1 MVQYRG
7 PGAEKVYAAARR
19 VVDAGL
25 RTDGSV
31 FTPGAAI
38 WTLERAEDL
47 YRRFVQQPD
56 TSSASFE
63 QKLRRQLQG
72 APPATFQAMGELLF
86 LHLLIASDIGG
97 ASKRSTIQ
105 AVLSWSPEPVTI
117 PADLAAVL
125 DNGLAKT
132 GVAFKTYRPFQ
143 LWYLVEFLR
152 AWKRLDTAARSRLLE
167 DPWAFKEFAFSVPI
181 KSAYTQRE
189 AFLHLVHP
197 ATFERIVSRDHKRRI
212 VEHLRDP
219 ADDEPDVDRALATI
233 RASLEE
239 ELGEGFDFY
248 QPPVDA
254 RWQPPPV
261 EPGEAGGPTT
271 GRTAPSEIENKRKN
285 QRSDRTLQAGP
296 RIFLSYRRD
305 DTRWLAGRLYDR
317 LRERY
322 GRAGVFQ
329 DIDTIRPGVKYTEYI
344 ESAISECKLVIVII
358 GDSWLSATDASGR
371 RRLDAPRDMVRL
383 EVAAALRRNIPIIP
397 VLVQGAPMPSE
408 EELPVSIA
416 DLTLYNASEITATR
430 WEYDVAQLLQGI
442 DDRLRLVS
450 RSCGTRGASKR
461 CTRVS
466 LSTLKRSLMSS
477 SRTQAGGYRLT
488 TWHQLSALRK
498 VEFAAFSPATPDA
511 WGYYSMARSDGLWT
525 IGSWTVEPT
534 GCSLRRTHKP

>member
-7 PGAEKVYAAARR
+7 PGADEVYAAARR
-19 VVDAGL
+19 VIDAGL

-38 WTLERAEDL
+38 WTLERADDL

-56 TSSASFE
+56 TSPASFE

-105 AVLSWSPEPVTI
+105 AVLSWSPEPVSI

-125 DNGLAKT
+125 DQGLAKT

-152 AWKRLDTAARSRLLE
+152 AWKRLDAAERSRLLE
-167 DPWAFKEFAFSVPI
+167 DPWVFKEFAFSVPI

-189 AFLHLVHP
+189 ALLHLVHP

-212 VEHLRDP
+212 AEQLRDP

-254 RWQPPPV
+254 RWQA
-261 EPGEAGGPTT
+261 GETSG
-271 GRTAPSEIENKRKN
+271 IENEKRK
-285 QRSDRTLQAGP
+285 QPRDRTVQAGP

-322 GRAGVFQ
+322 GRTAVFQ
-329 DIDTIRPGVKYTEYI
+329 DIDTIKPGVKYTDYI
-344 ESAISECKLVIVII
+344 ESTISQCRLVIVII
-358 GDSWLSATDASGR
+358 GDSWLSATDALGR

-383 EVAAALRRNIPIIP
+383 EVAAAVRRNIPIIP
-397 VLVQGAPMPSE
+397 VLVQGALMPSE
-408 EELPVSIA
+408 EELPESIA

-442 DDRLRLVS
+442 DDLIASGESFSWNERRLQEMYE
-450 RSCGTRGASKR
+450 GIPQH
-461 CTRVS
+461 
-466 LSTLKRSLMSS
+466 
-477 SRTQAGGYRLT
+477 TQAFFDVLVANAGQ
-488 TWHQLSALRK
+488 WVSIDDMASALGIGKGR
-498 VEFAAFSPATPDA
+498 VRGILS
-511 WGYYSMARSDGLWT
+511 GYSRRLGTLFDGEKRWPMDYRVIDGRAHWMLP
-525 IGSWTVEPT
+525 PT
-534 GCSLRRTHKP
+534 YAQTLDKLRQR